1 VRSGAAATVGE
12 RGPTGGADRIAFDV
26 VGVGAN
32 AVDLVNVVSEYPQ
45 PQGPCAKVRVRS
57 RMLSCGGQI
66 TTALAT
72 CARFGLRTAYVG
84 ATGNDQHGRLLREAM
99 AARGVDATH
108 AVTREATNQFAVII
122 LDENSGERVILW
134 ERDPRLVLREEEVPA
149 DLIRSA
155 RLLHVDDVDPN
166 AAIAAAGIARAA
178 GVPVTSDIDELGGHT
193 EALIDAVDIPI
204 FDQHLP
210 ARLTGSSDAEF
221 ALRALRRRHDGL
233 LCATLGADGAMALEG
248 DRLHYSPGFNV
259 RTADTT
265 GAGDVFRGGFIYAW
279 LKGWSVVS
287 VLEFAN
293 AAAAISCTR
302 VGAMNG
308 IPSLD
313 EVQEMIR
320 TGERRR

>member
-1 VRSGAAATVGE
+1 MEGE
-12 RGPTGGADRIAFDV
+12 RGRTGEADRVAFDV

-45 PQGPCAKVRVRS
+45 PKGPCAKVRVRS

-72 CARFGLRTAYVG
+72 CARFGMRTAYVG
-84 ATGNDQHGRLLREAM
+84 ATGSDEHGRLLREALD
-99 AARGVDATH
+99 ARGIDATH

-122 LDENSGERVILW
+122 LQEDSGERVIMW
-134 ERDPRLVLREEEVPA
+134 ERDPGLVLRDEEIPA

-155 RLLHVDDVDPN
+155 RLLHVDDVDPA
-166 AAIAAAGIARAA
+166 AAIVAAGIARAA
-178 GVPVTSDIDELGGHT
+178 GVPVTSDIDALDEHT
-193 EALIDAVDIPI
+193 DALIDAVDIPI

-210 ARLTGSSDAEF
+210 ARLTGESDTES
-221 ALRALRRRHDGL
+221 ALRALRRRRGGL

-248 DRLHYSPGFNV
+248 DRLHYSPGFKV
-259 RTADTT
+259 KTTDTT

-279 LKGWSVVS
+279 LKGWPVVS

-302 VGAMNG
+302 IGAMSG
-308 IPSLD
+308 IPSLAD
-313 EVQEMIR
+313 VQEMIR
-320 TGERRR
+320 TGEHGR